1 MTPAER
7 FTPGVTVVYTDQA
20 RRIGALLR
28 EGDLNRAALLE
39 AIDPNPSMYPD
50 TPDATART

>member
-7 FTPGVTVVYTDQA
+7 FRPGVTVVFTDRA

-39 AIDPNPSMYPD
+39 VIDPNPAAYPD
-50 TPDATART
+50 TPYANGRY